1 MPNGEKYFQVDSTS
15 SNLGGRAPRH
25 YYGGDIQAVY
35 KHGWGETEFRAEYWA
50 GQQPGTATTTV
61 NPGDTPSLNGSP
73 LPTYKRN
80 FDGAFLLFLQNIVN
94 KNNQLIVKY
103 DWYDPNTD
111 VAGDDLGKGGTNLT
125 PADIKFSTLGLG
137 FLHHIN
143 DNIKLVFYYDIVRNE
158 TTQLAG
164 YSQDLKDNIFTTRI
178 HFRF

>member
-1 MPNGEKYFQVDSTS
+1 MAKNILKWIQLPPIWEAKHHDTIMAPTSRRST
-15 SNLGGRAPRH
+15 NM
-25 YYGGDIQAVY
+25 
-35 KHGWGETEFRAEYWA
+35 A
-50 GQQPGTATTTV
+50 GATV
-61 NPGDTPSLNGSP
+61 NPGDTPALNGSP

-143 DNIKLVFYYDIVRNE
+143 DNIKLVFYYDIVKNE

-164 YSQDLKDNIFTTRI
+164 YTQDMKDNIFTTRI

>member
-1 MPNGEKYFQVDSTS
+1 M
-15 SNLGGRAPRH
+15 
-25 YYGGDIQAVY
+25 
-35 KHGWGETEFRAEYWA
+35 
-50 GQQPGTATTTV
+50 
-61 NPGDTPSLNGSP
+61 
-73 LPTYKRN
+73 
-80 FDGAFLLFLQNIVN
+80 
-94 KNNQLIVKY
+94 
-103 DWYDPNTD
+103 
-111 VAGDDLGKGGTNLT
+111 AGDDLGNGGTNLT